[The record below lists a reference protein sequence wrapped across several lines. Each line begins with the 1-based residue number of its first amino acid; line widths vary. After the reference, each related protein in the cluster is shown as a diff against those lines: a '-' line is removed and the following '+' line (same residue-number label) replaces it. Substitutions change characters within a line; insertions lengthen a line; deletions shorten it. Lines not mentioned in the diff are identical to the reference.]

1 MLDTT
6 HRLAWRAL
14 AIATVTFAA
23 NFSVWT
29 IYAVLAIDIQ
39 SKLSLTA
46 LELGIL
52 LSSPIV
58 SGALLRVPLGLLSEQ
73 MSSRKL
79 WIAVMGLQLPA
90 LALLPFVETFA
101 GFALL
106 GLWIG
111 ISGAT
116 FTLGVRYVTDW
127 FAGAQQGL
135 ALGIFGVGNA
145 GAAISFILIPLLA
158 SWYGWQWIGPLYAVA
173 MLPPLLLFAMLAP
186 EQPQPVQRK
195 TQGFEELK
203 SLVKD
208 TQAWRFGL
216 YYYFVF
222 GSFLALVLWLPSYYM
237 QVYNLDVNQ
246 AMAFTLFFVITSSM
260 IRALGGWFADR
271 YGART
276 VNWWVFWV
284 CLVCLFF
291 LSYPP
296 TTMTIHGLEQDVVL
310 SVEINV
316 WLFTGL
322 IFVIGLAQGL
332 GRASVLRNLY
342 DHYPNQ
348 MGSVGGWVAFLGAL
362 GGCTLPL
369 AFGFVQDLLGIA
381 SGAFMVL
388 YAVLA
393 ACMIL
398 MFLAIRRE
406 RYQKALQH
414 AMSHDFYADNSDDK
428 P

>member
-1 MLDTT
+1 MELRGIIVDVT

-14 AIATVTFAA
+14 FWATLTFAA

-29 IYAVLAIDIQ
+29 LYAVLAIDIQ
-39 SKLSLTA
+39 VKLDLSA
-46 LELGIL
+46 LQLGVL

-58 SGALLRVPLGLLSEQ
+58 SGAVLRVPLGLLSDYI
-73 MSSRKL
+73 SARRL
-79 WIAVMGLQLPA
+79 WILIMWLQIPPL
-90 LALLPFVETFA
+90 LLLPWVSSFSGFVW
-101 GFALL
+101 L

-116 FTLGVRYVTDW
+116 FTLGVRYVSDW
-127 FAGAQQGL
+127 FGSQQQGL

-158 SWYGWQWIGPLYAVA
+158 AWSGWQWTGPWYALA
-173 MLPPLLLFAMLAP
+173 MLPALLLFTVFAP
-186 EQPQPVQRK
+186 ASAETLTKRTFVWKQEF
-195 TQGFEELK
+195 GFI
-203 SLVKD
+203 KD
-208 TQAWRFGL
+208 TQVWRFGL

-237 QVYNLDVNQ
+237 QVYELTLNQ

-271 YGART
+271 YGARA
-276 VNWWVFWV
+276 VNWSVFWI

-296 TTMTIHGLEQDVVL
+296 TTMTIHGLERDVVL
-310 SVEINV
+310 TVEVNI
-316 WLFTGL
+316 WLFTFL
-322 IFVIGLAQGL
+322 IFIIGLAQGL
-332 GRASVLRNLY
+332 GRASVMRVIY
-342 DHYPNQ
+342 DNYPTK
-348 MGSVGGWVAFLGAL
+348 MGSVGGWVAFVGAM

-369 AFGFVQDLLGIA
+369 AFGFIQDVLGIA

-393 ACMIL
+393 LCMLL

-406 RYQKALQH
+406 RYQKALQE
-414 AMSHDFYADNSDDK
+414 ALSQNFYHD
-428 P
+428 